1 MKKDKQ
7 QSTIQD
13 VLKVSFDHDKNLY
26 QVQKCQGSSINEM
39 AFAVMVLI
47 KTLIRD
53 GYLENSK
60 DFVDKIQNYLNDPQF
75 EEIKD
80 ENRE

>member
-26 QVQKCQGSSINEM
+26 QVQTCQGSSINEM